1 MINNEQNNEQKIND
15 QMERQVAEKQEAQV
29 NEKKRDKG
37 KGTFYGL
44 IAFAIFIIMAVGA
57 TFAYFTA
64 STTSGEGSV
73 RTGSTTLALE
83 YISYTTAWLSD
94 KLIPVATNVVE
105 YSVEKRPDS
114 QGHKICVDDYGNAI
128 CSAYVFQVKN
138 SALSPQS
145 VSIKIATDMNTF
157 SNLRAMIYD
166 ISKDTTYSETA
177 ASDDPQFATTEEQYN
192 DENGTYVKVQDS
204 NATALYT
211 FEPIYINRLGVK
223 KTLLS
228 ANGQFS
234 TAVEVATSRTEKD
247 DSPVLADNVEIPGTS
262 DPNISNLKTF
272 LVVLYIV
279 ETTENQN
286 ESDADKEFA
295 GRIIVDGDDGTTGV
309 TGIISATNNE
319 ELQSNTATTTTEP
332 TTTEPTTTEP
342 TTTEP

>member
-1 MINNEQNNEQKIND
+1 MNE
-15 QMERQVAEKQEAQV
+15 EKRV
-29 NEKKRDKG
+29 EKKEKKDNN
-37 KGTFYGL
+37 TTVLTIIAIATLL
-44 IAFAIFIIMAVGA
+44 IALVGA

-128 CSAYVFQVKN
+128 CSAYVFQVRN
-138 SALSPQS
+138 SALSPQA
-145 VSIKIATDMNTF
+145 VSIKIATDTNTF
-157 SNLRAMIYD
+157 GNLRAMIYD
-166 ISKDTTYSETA
+166 VSKGDEYSEDA

-192 DENGTYVKVQDS
+192 DETGTYVKVQDS
-204 NATALYT
+204 NAAALYT
-211 FEPIYINRLGVK
+211 FEPIYINRLGVN

-234 TAVEVATSRTEKD
+234 TAVEVANTRTEKD

-262 DPNISNLKTF
+262 DPSISNVKTF